1 MLSCPENIGLSGP
14 KKQRNNKNKNRKK
27 AKQESLD
34 GHEAEH
40 DGTEANNYNFDQNC
54 NHYDKTNKEK
64 SR

>member
-1 MLSCPENIGLSGP
+1 MLSAASGSGGRGGGVP
-14 KKQRNNKNKNRKK
+14 SSVSNKNRKK

-34 GHEAEH
+34 GHEAEY

-54 NHYDKTNKEK
+54 NHYNKTNKEK

>member
-1 MLSCPENIGLSGP
+1 MPSSVS
-14 KKQRNNKNKNRKK
+14 NKNRKK

-40 DGTEANNYNFDQNC
+40 DGNEANNYNFDQNC